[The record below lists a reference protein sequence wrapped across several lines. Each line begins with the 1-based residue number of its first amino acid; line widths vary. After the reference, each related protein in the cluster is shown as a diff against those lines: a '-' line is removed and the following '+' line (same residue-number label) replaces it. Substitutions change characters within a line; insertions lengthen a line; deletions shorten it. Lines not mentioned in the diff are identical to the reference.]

1 MVILNKFS
9 ISETSEINN
18 LINKIQNLLNS
29 HKSIEQVFFY
39 GPAVLQAHVSKSSKE
54 ILEQWQEL
62 SKSIPLI
69 ICPNSAIKRGVY
81 DIGLSQEYDGQ
92 VSLDKNFKIGS
103 LTEFFGLLAGQCP
116 SREVIIIFKNNLTK
130 PSPELEEALDFTL
143 MAASLDWQVKIIFQE
158 SGVNLF
164 NQNKKYITELFD
176 MYDIEQSSIVILD
189 NTDQINN
196 IKLDNKLIV
205 SF

>member
-1 MVILNKFS
+1 MVILNKFR

-18 LINKIQNLLNS
+18 LISKIQNLLNS
-29 HKSIEQVFFY
+29 HKSIQQVFFY
-39 GPAVLQAHVSKSSKE
+39 GPAVLQAHVSKSPQE
-54 ILEQWQEL
+54 ILGRWQEL

-69 ICPNSAIKRGVY
+69 ICPNSAIKRAVY

-92 VSLDKNFKIGS
+92 VTLDKSFKIGS
-103 LTEFFGLLAGQCP
+103 LTEFFSLLAGQYP
-116 SREVIIIFKNNLTK
+116 SQEIIIIFKNNLTK
-130 PSPELEEALDFTL
+130 PSVELEEALDFTL

-164 NQNKKYITELFD
+164 NQNKKYFTELFD
-176 MYDIEQSSIVILD
+176 MYDIEQSSVVVLD